1 MSSPSGPPDLPADL
15 AAVQADDALLDEL
28 GIDPASTDAALVRA
42 LLAWRRDVDAA
53 PIPCGVDVETAL
65 AIVRTHSRRS
75 LPGRVADAV
84 RRLIGGD
91 RCPR

>member
-15 AAVQADDALLDEL
+15 AAVQADEL